1 MSEKRIAIIDL
12 GTNTFN
18 LLIAEKRMGRF
29 VTLHQERIAA
39 RMGVGGINDG
49 FITSEAIERVL
60 NALKKFKLTIENWQ
74 VTQLTTFGTSALRS
88 AKNGGELTKKILIE
102 TGIAV
107 RIISGEEEAELIY
120 LGVRTAVALGVSKSL
135 IVDIGGGSVEFI
147 IANADEMFWKK
158 SVDIGGQRLIEK
170 FQYHDP
176 ILPEERAQINEYL
189 EVQLTP
195 LLSELKK
202 HLPETLVGSSGSFD
216 TLSEIYC
223 HKQGLPFPKEP
234 ETPLTIVG
242 FETIFDELLYKP
254 RTERLA
260 IPGMIEM
267 RVDMIVVACCLIQYL
282 LKKHLFKSI
291 RVSAYSLKEGVLAS
305 TD

>member
-1 MSEKRIAIIDL
+1 MSETRIAIIDL

-39 RMGVGGINDG
+39 RMGVGGINNG
-49 FITSEAIERVL
+49 FITSEAVARVL
-60 NALKKFKLTIENWQ
+60 EALKKLKLTIEKWQ
-74 VTQLTTFGTSALRS
+74 VNTVTAFGTSALRS
-88 AKNGGELTKKILIE
+88 ATNGIALIEKIYIE
-102 TGIAV
+102 TGIKV
-107 RIISGEEEAELIY
+107 KIISGEDEAMLIY
-120 LGVRTAVALGVSKSL
+120 FGVRSAVPLGSSKSL
-135 IVDIGGGSVEFI
+135 IVDIGGGSVEFV

-158 SVDIGGQRLIEK
+158 SVEIGGQRLIEK
-170 FQYHDP
+170 FQHHDP
-176 ILPEERAQINEYL
+176 ILPEERAKINEYL

-234 ETPLTIVG
+234 ETPLTIAG
-242 FETIFDELLYKP
+242 FETIFDELLHKT
-254 RTERLA
+254 RSERLA

-267 RVDMIVVACCLIQYL
+267 RVDMIVVACCLIQFL
-282 LKKHLFKSI
+282 LKKHSFKSI

>member
-1 MSEKRIAIIDL
+1 MSETRIAIIDL

-39 RMGVGGINDG
+39 RMGVGGINNG
-49 FITSEAIERVL
+49 FITSEAVARVL
-60 NALKKFKLTIENWQ
+60 EALKKLKLTIEKWQ
-74 VTQLTTFGTSALRS
+74 VNTVTAFGTSALRS
-88 AKNGGELTKKILIE
+88 ATNGIALIEKIYIE
-102 TGIAV
+102 TGIKV
-107 RIISGEEEAELIY
+107 KIISGEDEAMLIY
-120 LGVRTAVALGVSKSL
+120 FGVRSAVPLGSSKSL
-135 IVDIGGGSVEFI
+135 IVDIGGGSVEFV

-158 SVDIGGQRLIEK
+158 SVEIGGQRLIEK
-170 FQYHDP
+170 FQHHDP

-202 HLPETLVGSSGSFD
+202 HLSETLVGSSGSFD

-223 HKQGLPFPKEP
+223 HKQGLPIPKEP
-234 ETPLTIVG
+234 ETPLTIAG
-242 FETIFDELLYKP
+242 FETIFDELLHKT
-254 RTERLA
+254 RSERLA

-267 RVDMIVVACCLIQYL
+267 RVDMIVVACCLIQFL
-282 LKKHLFKSI
+282 LEKHSFKSI

>member
-29 VTLHQERIAA
+29 ATLHQERIAA
-39 RMGVGGINDG
+39 KMGVGGINNG
-49 FITSEAIERVL
+49 FITSEAIERVIG
-60 NALKKFKLTIENWQ
+60 ALKKFKLNIANWQ
-74 VTQLTTFGTSALRS
+74 VTQVTAFGTSALRS
-88 AKNGGELTKKILIE
+88 AKNGVELTEKIFIE
-102 TGIAV
+102 TGISV

-120 LGVRTAVALGVSKSL
+120 LGVRNAVPLGSPKSL

-147 IANADEMFWKK
+147 IANATEIFWKK
-158 SVDIGGQRLIEK
+158 SVEIGGQRLIEK
-170 FQYHDP
+170 FQHHDP
-176 ILPEERAQINEYL
+176 ILSEERAQIKDYL
-189 EVQLTP
+189 EVELAP

-202 HLPETLVGSSGSFD
+202 HRPETLVGSSGSFD

-223 HKQGLPFPKEP
+223 NKQGLPFPREP
-234 ETPLTIVG
+234 ETPLTIAG
-242 FETIFDELLYKP
+242 FEAIFDELLSKP
-254 RTERLA
+254 RRERLA

-267 RVDMIVVACCLIQYL
+267 RVDMIVVACCLIQFL
-282 LKKHLFKSI
+282 FKKHIFRSI

-305 TD
+305 SN

>member
-1 MSEKRIAIIDL
+1 MSETRIAIIDL

-39 RMGVGGINDG
+39 RMGVGGINNG
-49 FITSEAIERVL
+49 FITSEAVARVL
-60 NALKKFKLTIENWQ
+60 EALKKLKLTIEKWQ
-74 VTQLTTFGTSALRS
+74 VNTVTAFGTSALRS
-88 AKNGGELTKKILIE
+88 ATNGIALIEKIYIE
-102 TGIAV
+102 TGIKV
-107 RIISGEEEAELIY
+107 KIISGEDEAMLIY
-120 LGVRTAVALGVSKSL
+120 FGVRSAVPLGSSKSL
-135 IVDIGGGSVEFI
+135 IVDIGGGSVEFV
-147 IANADEMFWKK
+147 IANADELFWKK
-158 SVDIGGQRLIEK
+158 SVEIGGQRLIEK
-170 FQYHDP
+170 FQHHDP

-234 ETPLTIVG
+234 ETPLTIAG
-242 FETIFDELLYKP
+242 FETIFDELLHKT
-254 RTERLA
+254 RSERLA

-267 RVDMIVVACCLIQYL
+267 RVDMIVVACCLIQFL
-282 LKKHLFKSI
+282 LEKHSFKSI

>member
-1 MSEKRIAIIDL
+1 MSETRIAIIDL

-39 RMGVGGINDG
+39 RMGVGGINNG
-49 FITSEAIERVL
+49 FIRTDAIERVIE
-60 NALKKFKLTIENWQ
+60 ALKKFKQTIEKWQ
-74 VTQLTTFGTSALRS
+74 VTTVTAFGTSALRS
-88 AKNGGELTKKILIE
+88 ATNSIALIE
-102 TGIAV
+102 KIYVEIGIKV
-107 RIISGEEEAELIY
+107 KIISGEEEAMLIY
-120 LGVRTAVALGVSKSL
+120 FGVRSAVPLGSAKSL

-147 IANADEMFWKK
+147 IANADELFWKK
-158 SVDIGGQRLIEK
+158 SVEIGGQRLIEK
-170 FQYHDP
+170 FQHHDP

-234 ETPLTIVG
+234 ETPLTIAG
-242 FETIFDELLYKP
+242 FETIFDELLHKT
-254 RTERLA
+254 RSERLA

-267 RVDMIVVACCLIQYL
+267 RVDMIVVACCLIQFL
-282 LKKHLFKSI
+282 LEKHSFKSI

>member
-60 NALKKFKLTIENWQ
+60 SALKKFKLTIENWQ
-74 VTQLTTFGTSALRS
+74 VTQVTAFGTSALRS
-88 AKNGGELTKKILIE
+88 AKNGGELTEKILIE
-102 TGIAV
+102 TGITV

-120 LGVRTAVALGVSKSL
+120 LGVRTAVAMGVSKSL

-147 IANADEMFWKK
+147 IANANELFWKK
-158 SVDIGGQRLIEK
+158 SVEIGGQRLIEK
-170 FQYHDP
+170 FQHLDP
-176 ILPEERAQINEYL
+176 LLPEEITRINQYL
-189 EVQLTP
+189 EIQLAS
-195 LLSELKK
+195 LLDELAR
-202 HLPETLVGSSGSFD
+202 HQPETLVGSSGSFD

-223 HKQGLPFPKEP
+223 NKQGISYPKEP
-234 ETPLTIVG
+234 ETPLTISG

-254 RTERLA
+254 RRERLA

-267 RVDMIVVACCLIQYL
+267 RVDMIVVACCLIHFI
-282 LKKHLFKSI
+282 LKKHSFKSI
-291 RVSAYSLKEGVLAS
+291 RVSAYSLKEGVLVN
-305 TD
+305 DN

>member
-1 MSEKRIAIIDL
+1 MSETRIAIIDL

-39 RMGVGGINDG
+39 RMGVGGINNG
-49 FITSEAIERVL
+49 FIKSEAVARVL
-60 NALKKFKLTIENWQ
+60 EALKKLKLTIEKWQ
-74 VTQLTTFGTSALRS
+74 VNTVTAFGTSALRS
-88 AKNGGELTKKILIE
+88 ATNGIALIEKIYIE
-102 TGIAV
+102 TGIKV
-107 RIISGEEEAELIY
+107 KIISGEDEAMLIY
-120 LGVRTAVALGVSKSL
+120 FGVRSAVPLGSSKSL
-135 IVDIGGGSVEFI
+135 IVDIGGGSVEFV

-158 SVDIGGQRLIEK
+158 SVEIGGQRLIEK
-170 FQYHDP
+170 FQHHDP

-234 ETPLTIVG
+234 ETPLTIAG
-242 FETIFDELLYKP
+242 FETIFDELLHKT
-254 RTERLA
+254 RSERLA

-267 RVDMIVVACCLIQYL
+267 RVDMIVVACCLIQFL
-282 LKKHLFKSI
+282 LEKHSFKSI

>member
-1 MSEKRIAIIDL
+1 
-12 GTNTFN
+12 
-18 LLIAEKRMGRF
+18 
-29 VTLHQERIAA
+29 
-39 RMGVGGINDG
+39 
-49 FITSEAIERVL
+49 
-60 NALKKFKLTIENWQ
+60 
-74 VTQLTTFGTSALRS
+74 
-88 AKNGGELTKKILIE
+88 
-102 TGIAV
+102 
-107 RIISGEEEAELIY
+107 
-120 LGVRTAVALGVSKSL
+120 
-135 IVDIGGGSVEFI
+135 
-147 IANADEMFWKK
+147 MFWKK
-158 SVDIGGQRLIEK
+158 SVEIGGQRLIEK
-170 FQYHDP
+170 FQHHDP

-195 LLSELKK
+195 LLSQLKK

-234 ETPLTIVG
+234 ETPLTIAG

-254 RTERLA
+254 RRERLA

-267 RVDMIVVACCLIQYL
+267 RVDMIVVASCLIQFL

-305 TD
+305 SD

>member
-1 MSEKRIAIIDL
+1 MPEKRIAIIDL

-60 NALKKFKLTIENWQ
+60 SALKKFKLTIENWQ
-74 VTQLTTFGTSALRS
+74 ATQVIAFGTSALRS

-102 TGIAV
+102 TGITV

-158 SVDIGGQRLIEK
+158 SVEIGGQRLIEK
-170 FQYHDP
+170 FQHHDP

-234 ETPLTIVG
+234 ETPLTIAG

-254 RTERLA
+254 RRERLA

-267 RVDMIVVACCLIQYL
+267 RVDMIVVACCLIQFL
-282 LKKHLFKSI
+282 LKRHSFKSI
-291 RVSAYSLKEGVLAS
+291 RVSAYSLKEGVLATS
-305 TD
+305 D

>member
-1 MSEKRIAIIDL
+1 MSETRIAIIDL

-39 RMGVGGINDG
+39 RMGVGGINNG
-49 FITSEAIERVL
+49 FIKSEAVARVL
-60 NALKKFKLTIENWQ
+60 EALKKLKLTIEKWQ
-74 VTQLTTFGTSALRS
+74 VNTVTAFGTSALRS
-88 AKNGGELTKKILIE
+88 ATNGIALIEKIYIE
-102 TGIAV
+102 TGIKV
-107 RIISGEEEAELIY
+107 KIISGEDEAMLIY
-120 LGVRTAVALGVSKSL
+120 FGVRSAVPLGSSKSL
-135 IVDIGGGSVEFI
+135 IVDIGGGSVEFV

-158 SVDIGGQRLIEK
+158 SVEIGGQRLIEK
-170 FQYHDP
+170 FQHHDP
-176 ILPEERAQINEYL
+176 ILPEERAQITEYL

-234 ETPLTIVG
+234 ETPLTIAG
-242 FETIFDELLYKP
+242 FETIFDELLHKT
-254 RTERLA
+254 RSERLA

-267 RVDMIVVACCLIQYL
+267 RVDMIVVACCLIQFL
-282 LKKHLFKSI
+282 LEKHSFKSI

>member
-1 MSEKRIAIIDL
+1 MSETRIAIIDL

-39 RMGVGGINDG
+39 RMGVGGINNG
-49 FITSEAIERVL
+49 FIRTDAIERVIE
-60 NALKKFKLTIENWQ
+60 ALKKFKQTIEKWQ
-74 VTQLTTFGTSALRS
+74 VTTVTAFGTSALRS
-88 AKNGGELTKKILIE
+88 ATNSIALIEKIYVE
-102 TGIAV
+102 TGIKV
-107 RIISGEEEAELIY
+107 KIISGEEEAMLIY
-120 LGVRTAVALGVSKSL
+120 FGVRSAVPLGSAKSL

-158 SVDIGGQRLIEK
+158 SVEIGGQRLIEK
-170 FQYHDP
+170 FQHHDP

-202 HLPETLVGSSGSFD
+202 HLPATLVGSSGSFD

-234 ETPLTIVG
+234 ETPLTIAG

-254 RTERLA
+254 RRERLA

-267 RVDMIVVACCLIQYL
+267 RVDMIVVACCLIQFL
-282 LKKHLFKSI
+282 LKKYLFKSI